1 MKLGMTLRKIRHLPK
16 KKNHVVP
23 VESTA
28 LEVQRLARLAF
39 ALLAFG

>member
-1 MKLGMTLRKIRHLPK
+1 MKLGMTLRKIRQDDP
-16 KKNHVVP
+16 KKNHVP